1 MRRFVERNPRLS
13 AIMTVT
19 VILVGGGAAIL
30 WAKARLV
37 PDLAAEARAA
47 YARQDWKGTEL
58 LARQRL
64 KEVPDDPKAS
74 QLAARAA
81 AQQDRDQAA
90 IAIYSRLILENM
102 ETEDLFLLG
111 RSLMRTGKVDLAFK
125 TYERARLANP
135 DHPETLNALA
145 QLYLQNDRE
154 SAAEVAAERLVRQPG
169 WEARGLLVLGTAR
182 AELHDPAGAVV
193 ALRRFFELDPEGAVA
208 APSPVRPFRLLL
220 ARSLLKTRRPAEARQ
235 VLANLLAQGPDAE
248 ASWLLGRS
256 YIQEKD
262 WDRAAALLE
271 PGESFRAEHPLE
283 SEPAPYVGAVR
294 CAACHAEIY
303 RSLMATKHATTFSRP
318 QDLDRLALPSNPVP
332 DPGNPQVTHEFKRA
346 RGSLEVKTKAREE
359 VQRAVID
366 YAFGSRDH
374 FMTFVGRDDQGRSR
388 MLRISHYHSPRGSGW
403 DLSTGLPQRPEDPH
417 EYLGTTL
424 LEGDGVRR
432 CLFCHTTNFR
442 AVLDQAGPE
451 AADLAIGCEK
461 CHGPGG
467 HHVAAVEAG
476 FPESAILNPARLP
489 AAAVNKTCGQ
499 CHDLHD
505 TTVISAPRTDPVWY
519 RFQSLALTWSR
530 CYTEGG
536 NLTCVTCHDPHT
548 GGKTPAARHEA
559 KCLSCHGPDPVPAS
573 GVLIRPLSA
582 PSARTDAMQQKTSP
596 KKART
601 TCPVDP
607 AKGCIEC
614 HMPSAWQQSTHSIK
628 TDHFIRVRDR
638 LTPEK

>member
-1 MRRFVERNPRLS
+1 MRRFVERNPRLVG
-13 AIMTVT
+13 IMSMT
-19 VILVGGGAAIL
+19 VILVGGGAAFL
-30 WAKARLV
+30 WGKTRLA

-74 QLAARAA
+74 QMAARAA

-125 TYERARLANP
+125 TFEQARLVNP
-135 DHPETLNALA
+135 NHPETLNAIA
-145 QLYLQNDRE
+145 ELYLKNDRE
-154 SAAEVAAERLVRQPG
+154 SAAEVAAERLARQPG
-169 WEARGLLVLGTAR
+169 WEARGLLILGTAR
-182 AELHDPAGAVV
+182 DALHDPAGAVL
-193 ALRRFFELDPEGAVA
+193 ALNRFFELDPDGRVA
-208 APSPVRPFRLLL
+208 APRPVRPLRLLL
-220 ARSLLKTRRPAEARQ
+220 ARSLLETRRPAEARQ
-235 VLANLLAQGPDAE
+235 LLMSVIAHGPDAE
-248 ASWLLGRS
+248 ASWLLSRS
-256 YIQEKD
+256 YIQEHD

-271 PGESFRAEHPLE
+271 PSASFLALE
-283 SEPAPYVGAVR
+283 PHAFEPAPYVGAAR
-294 CAACHAEIY
+294 CAACHSEIY
-303 RSLMATKHATTFSRP
+303 RSLIASKHATTFSRAE
-318 QDLDRLALPSNPVP
+318 DLDELVLPSSPLA
-332 DPGNPQVTHEFKRA
+332 DPGNSQVTHDFKRLD
-346 RGSLEVKTKAREE
+346 GSLQIETKAGDE

-374 FMTFVGRDDQGRSR
+374 FMTFVGRDDHGGSR
-388 MLRISHYHSPRGSGW
+388 MLRISHFHSPRGSGW
-403 DLSTGLPQRPEDPH
+403 DLSTGLPQQPENPH
-417 EYLGTTL
+417 EYLGTTM

-451 AADLAIGCEK
+451 AKDLAIGCEK

-467 HHVAAVEAG
+467 HHVAAAEAG
-476 FPESAILNPARLP
+476 FADLAILNPGRLP
-489 AAAVNKTCGQ
+489 GPAANKTCGQ

-505 TTVISAPRTDPVWY
+505 TSIISAPRTDPVWY

-530 CYTEGG
+530 CYTQSEG
-536 NLTCVTCHDPHT
+536 NLTCVTCHDPHSQ
-548 GGKTPAARHEA
+548 GKVSAAKHEA
-559 KCLSCHGPDPVPAS
+559 NCLSCHAPDPVPAS
-573 GVLIRPLSA
+573 KALAPLSA
-582 PSARTDAMQQKTSP
+582 PPSPTNSLQQKISS
-596 KKART
+596 KKLSS

-614 HMPSAWQQSTHSIK
+614 HMPTAWQESTHSIK
-628 TDHFIRVRDR
+628 TDHFIRIRDR
-638 LTPEK
+638 LALEK